1 MLWCMATNR
10 VLGYVRVSTDEQA
23 KTGHGLAAQRAAI
36 AAECERR
43 GWDLV
48 GIVGEVKGASAKSLD
63 RAGLQS
69 VLARM
74 DAHEADV
81 LLVAKM
87 DRLSRSL
94 LQGAQVMERAKARRW
109 ALVALDLQVDTTTP
123 AGEML
128 ANVVLSTAQYERRL
142 IGERTKAGL
151 AAARAK
157 GTTKD
162 GRPLVLG
169 RPRSLSDAI
178 VGRIVAERA
187 DGRSLPAIAA
197 GLVADGVPTAQGG
210 ASWHPSTIAA
220 VLKSQVGRSLAT

>member
-1 MLWCMATNR
+1 MATNR

-69 VLARM
+69 VLASM

-187 DGRSLPAIAA
+187 AGRSLPVIAR

-210 ASWHPSTIAA
+210 ASWHPSTVAA
-220 VLKSQVGRSLAT
+220 VLKSQVGRSLAA

>member
-1 MLWCMATNR
+1 MATNR
-10 VLGYVRVSTDEQA
+10 VLGYIRVSTDEQA
-23 KTGHGLAAQRAAI
+23 KTGHGLAAQRKAI
-36 AAECERR
+36 SDECERR

-63 RAGLQS
+63 RAGLRS

-151 AAARAK
+151 QAAVAK
-157 GTTKD
+157 GV
-162 GRPLVLG
+162 VLG
-169 RPRSLSDAI
+169 RRQSLSVD
-178 VGRIVAERA
+178 VVRRIVAERA
-187 DGRSLPAIAA
+187 DGRSLPAIARD
-197 GLVADGVPTAQGG
+197 LVADGIPTAQGG
-210 ASWHPSTIAA
+210 ATWHPSTIAA
-220 VLKSQVGRSLAT
+220 VLKSQAAVRVA

>member
-1 MLWCMATNR
+1 ML
-10 VLGYVRVSTDEQA
+10 G
-23 KTGHGLAAQRAAI
+23 G
-36 AAECERR
+36 
-43 GWDLV
+43 
-48 GIVGEVKGASAKSLD
+48 GI
-63 RAGLQS
+63 
-69 VLARM
+69 
-74 DAHEADV
+74 

-94 LQGAQVMERAKARRW
+94 LQGTQVMERAKARRW

-128 ANVVLSTAQYERRL
+128 ANVVLSTAQYERRV

-169 RPRSLSDAI
+169 RPQKLGDDVVR
-178 VGRIVAERA
+178 RIVADRA
-187 DGRSLPAIAA
+187 AGRSLPAIARS
-197 GLVADGVPTAQGG
+197 LVADGVPTAQGG
-210 ASWHPSTIAA
+210 VSWYPSTVAG
-220 VLKSQVGRSLAT
+220 VLKSQAARAAA